1 LTAWAL
7 VLARTVRRAQSDW
20 SRRNRGTFL
29 TQDPIGLAGG
39 TNLYAYA
46 GNNPV
51 AWSDPF
57 GLWPRPK
64 LVDDFT
70 RALVRAVASVVG
82 ATRDFTE
89 NYAAMRDANTIGADK
104 YFHCKA
110 NCEATRR
117 GALGEFTAKVLS
129 AGRELADL
137 ARGKS
142 SADAAQADLD
152 ANARG
157 RAGAKARPELPCAQ
171 VCDTDRPRGLSE
183 DH

>member
-1 LTAWAL
+1 M
-7 VLARTVRRAQSDW
+7 
-20 SRRNRGTFL
+20 
-29 TQDPIGLAGG
+29 GG

-51 AWSDPF
+51 AWNDPF

-70 RALVRAVASVVG
+70 RALVRAVSSVVG
-82 ATRDFTE
+82 ATRDFRN
-89 NYAAMRDANTIGADK
+89 NYSAMRDANTIGADK

-117 GALGEFTAKVLS
+117 GGLGELTATVLS
-129 AGRELADL
+129 AGRELTDIM
-137 ARGKS
+137 RGKS
-142 SADAAQADLD
+142 GADAARADLD

-157 RAGAKARPELPCAQ
+157 RAGAKAQPEQPCSL
-171 VCDTDRPRGLSE
+171 VCDADRPRGLPE
-183 DH
+183 DQ